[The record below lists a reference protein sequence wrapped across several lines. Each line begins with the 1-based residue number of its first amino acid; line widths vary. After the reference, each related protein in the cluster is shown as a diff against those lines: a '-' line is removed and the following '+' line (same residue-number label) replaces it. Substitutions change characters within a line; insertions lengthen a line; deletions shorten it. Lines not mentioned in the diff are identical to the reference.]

1 MLADYGD
8 PVAAV
13 QQLQRERSA
22 QIAREYMCLAGVSRG
37 RRLIWSG
44 RPGVWY
50 EAHLIDLGRRPDTTR
65 AAQPADTVQEGQ
77 RGKPGRKPRTAAH
90 AADILAFFKSR
101 GNAPA
106 SAIVIADALGVS
118 KSYAYK
124 VLEKSDL
131 FRVVHVSGGGGL
143 PALYAPVGTSVPVN
157 VADTLADAQRAIYD
171 VLAAHGG
178 AMSAQDLAIA
188 AGVHGTTITRCY
200 QKRPDVFATEYRGK
214 SWHDGRR
221 LYVWLVDQGVE

>member
-1 MLADYGD
+1 MLADTGD

-22 QIAREYMCLAGVSRG
+22 QIAREYTCLAGVSRG

-50 EAHLIDLGRRPDTTR
+50 YAHLIDLGRRPDTT
-65 AAQPADTVQEGQ
+65 
-77 RGKPGRKPRTAAH
+77 
-90 AADILAFFKSR
+90 
-101 GNAPA
+101 
-106 SAIVIADALGVS
+106 
-118 KSYAYK
+118 
-124 VLEKSDL
+124 
-131 FRVVHVSGGGGL
+131 
-143 PALYAPVGTSVPVN
+143 
-157 VADTLADAQRAIYD
+157 RAIYD

-221 LYVWLVDQGVE
+221 LYVWLVDQS